1 LLSFAQIATALRSQ
15 KRGITT
21 GRPAVPERLRIG
33 TYSHEN
39 FVVIWGQIDRGDDAV
54 FKLSWPMILKL
65 LPFLPVPTKMVKH
78 REQGGGVNIP
88 VLLGDLL
95 LFFCLA
101 AWVTGIVIAIAS
113 LLS

>member
-1 LLSFAQIATALRSQ
+1 MKFTKKPRQSWAERATDSFTPKDRLLSEFNA
-15 KRGITT
+15 GI
-21 GRPAVPERLRIG
+21 
-33 TYSHEN
+33 
-39 FVVIWGQIDRGDDAV
+39 FGQDV
-54 FKLSWPMILKL
+54 CKLSWPMILKL

-78 REQGGGVNIP
+78 REQGGRVNMP